1 MKFGKIL
8 NTTFIALIPKKV
20 GGFKI
25 RDFRPISLVNCVY
38 KIIIY
43 VLTNR
48 MSVVMTNIIS
58 KSQNAFV
65 KSWQI
70 FELSFIVNECLNS
83 RLKLGIL
90 DILIKLD
97 MEKTFDHVN

>member
-1 MKFGKIL
+1 MKFEKIL

-38 KIIIY
+38 KIIIN
-43 VLTNR
+43 VLANR
-48 MSVVMTNIIS
+48 MSVVMMNIIS

-65 KSWQI
+65 KSRQI
-70 FELSFIVNECLNS
+70 FELTFIFNECLNS
-83 RLKLGIL
+83 RLKSSIL

-97 MEKTFDHVN
+97 IKKIFDYVY